1 MTGSE
6 LAAASAAAVTG
17 AAVCGSLLRR
27 RLRAA
32 IPPHLMRVNVSGR
45 RVPIVLAPPIAC
57 GTGAGLLVGLVVVG
71 LTGGSVPAR
80 LAAASCVVFVSL
92 WLAGTWD
99 DRRGDELPR
108 GFTGHLEAARR
119 LRLTGGILKLLVGC
133 AAGLIAGAIVAH
145 GMDIL
150 EVALA
155 VALGANLINLLD
167 RAPGRAGK
175 IALLAMLPL
184 AVLGAGAWTACSAGV
199 IASLAVAL
207 PPDLKE
213 KAMLGDA
220 GANPVGALLG
230 LGLGVSLPEIW
241 LVIAIAVMLGL
252 NLASERWSFS
262 QFFARIPMLNAFDR
276 IGRR

>member
-1 MTGSE
+1 
-6 LAAASAAAVTG
+6 
-17 AAVCGSLLRR
+17 
-27 RLRAA
+27 
-32 IPPHLMRVNVSGR
+32 
-45 RVPIVLAPPIAC
+45 
-57 GTGAGLLVGLVVVG
+57 
-71 LTGGSVPAR
+71 
-80 LAAASCVVFVSL
+80 
-92 WLAGTWD
+92 
-99 DRRGDELPR
+99 
-108 GFTGHLEAARR
+108 
-119 LRLTGGILKLLVGC
+119 
-133 AAGLIAGAIVAH
+133 
-145 GMDIL
+145 MDIL